1 MSLIINTFKA
11 TEESQPFSHP
21 LRTNGFLNRKQI
33 KSPIKVQIMRVFLKI
48 MSVLLAAPD
57 SQAGN
62 TVQLYSQSTVQPICT
77 TSIDFKVYLM
87 VKF

>member
-48 MSVLLAAPD
+48 MSVFLKMSLPD
-57 SQAGN
+57 EFFILCLNAN
-62 TVQLYSQSTVQPICT
+62 AIF
-77 TSIDFKVYLM
+77 DRN
-87 VKF
+87 